1 MCASLVSRNQPNVNV
16 TKPYPRDYFN
26 MHSWPLAWSRSS
38 TKYCT
43 CSKALSKVCNSSS
56 PNFLTSVAPLAVGIL
71 SPWALQEYAH
81 TIHNDTPLAQN
92 PKYVVSTFSTA
103 RAAFSRSVSLGALE
117 MDSRASF
124 NHLWRLCVVK
134 MLHVCLTVNVY
145 TWKEHNRSVHTRSL
159 VATIFENDEGWY
171 VLAET
176 TYCYFLCTVP
186 HRSQIDYNLICIPA
200 WPPVVS
206 DEKNYT
212 RNSGRWTG

>member
-16 TKPYPRDYFN
+16 TRPYPRDYFN

-43 CSKALSKVCNSSS
+43 CSKALSKVCNSSF

-103 RAAFSRSVSLGALE
+103 RAAFSRSVSVGALE

-124 NHLWRLCVVK
+124 NHLWRLCAVK
-134 MLHVCLTVNVY
+134 MLYVCLTVNVY
-145 TWKEHNRSVHTRSL
+145 TWKEHNQRCSHKITRSNNFWKWWGL
-159 VATIFENDEGWY
+159 VRIGRNNLLLFLMHCAT
-171 VLAET
+171 
-176 TYCYFLCTVP
+176 
-186 HRSQIDYNLICIPA
+186 
-200 WPPVVS
+200 
-206 DEKNYT
+206 
-212 RNSGRWTG
+212 